1 MRGDKANKCETGQR
15 KMRSGI
21 TTKEGETPTMYLSIK
36 DGKVNTVESLPD
48 LSDYKPFNGLHYCDR
63 ETTLPN
69 GRKKLNWQKCDL
81 FSDNEVSS
89 LLTAAS
95 VLEHLFDNL
104 NRLEAA
110 RDAYRE
116 FRLELD
122 SLISNDQ
129 FAIATVDRRFRAY
142 VFEWKLFID
151 HWKKYIDDGAQ
162 TKHWKDKSGAEKYI
176 DAYQKLYRDVTTNAY
191 DSCEE
196 YVLATAIRNHVVH
209 ANNAVYASH
218 VGPDGNGVFI
228 SRDQLLSESN
238 ISASQREVIERQDE
252 LIDLAVVAEKSLSAA
267 EQIMEELLDF
277 QIDLE
282 NTQAAYTLLKANER
296 INAAG
301 IKSDRWMIFQP
312 DEVKWEP
319 SLTQSV
325 TMQRLKDEEGKPV
338 NDPPITMPLMT
349 PSVGLSYQY
358 LNWQGYI
365 AFAGYL
371 KHLYESGKWQE
382 IQDKY
387 LAVDNACK
395 GADQG
400 NLSASH
406 TRQNRKTQCGKQDPD
421 RKPGEEERIEKE
433 LKATEDYQSSH
444 PILNYSPGDLK
455 REGRMVE
462 EYLKQWS
469 EADQGIWLEYY
480 SEELP
485 PRPPAPAPY

>member
-1 MRGDKANKCETGQR
+1 
-15 KMRSGI
+15 
-21 TTKEGETPTMYLSIK
+21 MYLSIE
-36 DGKVNTVESLPD
+36 DGKVNTVESHPD
-48 LSDYKPFNGLHYCDR
+48 LSGFKPFNGLHYCDG

-81 FSDNEVSS
+81 FSDDEVNS
-89 LLTAAS
+89 LLTAAT
-95 VLEHLFDNL
+95 VLERLFDNL
-104 NRLEAA
+104 NRLEAT

-122 SLISNDQ
+122 SLVSNDQ
-129 FAIATVDRRFRAY
+129 FAIATVDRRFRAF

-162 TKHWKDKSGAEKYI
+162 TKHWKDKSGAEQYI
-176 DAYQKLYRDVTTNAY
+176 EAYQKLYRDVTKNAY

-218 VGPDGNGVFI
+218 VGPDGNGVCI
-228 SRDQLLSESN
+228 TRDQLLSESN
-238 ISASQREVIERQDE
+238 ISASQRDVIERQDE

-282 NTQAAYTLLKANER
+282 YTQAALTLLEANEK
-296 INAAG
+296 INAVG

-312 DEVKWEP
+312 GEVSWEP

-325 TMQRLKDEEGKPV
+325 TMRRLKDEEGKTV

-349 PSVGLSYQY
+349 PSVGMSYQY

-371 KHLYESGKWQE
+371 NHLYQSGKWQE

-387 LAVDNACK
+387 LTVDNARK
-395 GADQG
+395 GADQR

-406 TRQNRKTQCGKQDPD
+406 TSKNGKTQCGKQDPD
-421 RKPGEEERIEKE
+421 RKPGEEDEIEKE
-433 LKATEDYQSSH
+433 LKAAEDYQSSH
-444 PILNYSPGDLK
+444 PILQLSPGDLK
-455 REGRMVE
+455 REGRTIE
-462 EYLKQWS
+462 EYLRNWD
-469 EADQGIWLEYY
+469 EADQEIWRSYY

-485 PRPPAPAPY
+485 PQPPVSVS